1 MTSLFSIF
9 HNWPLHRRILAIAL
23 PMVLSNITVP
33 LLGLVDAAVI
43 GHLAHPW
50 YLGGVA
56 LGGTMISMS
65 FWLLG
70 FLRMSTTGMTAQ
82 AYGAQNSQAMGK
94 VLLQGI
100 GVALFFSVLFLIF
113 HPLILDLSF
122 FLSHASEAVKRSA
135 DTYFSIRIWSAPA
148 SLTNYVIL
156 GWLLGVGR
164 SKQAMWM
171 VIVTNV
177 CNIILDLLFVIGLEW
192 QVAGAA
198 AASVLGDLFGMLF
211 GIIFMRNTWRRL
223 ALPALRDIFDDIG
236 ENVGRLLSLNRDI
249 FLRSLCLQGVFATM
263 TFYGASLGDNI
274 IAANAVLMSFVM
286 VISYAMDGFAYA
298 VEALIGRAIGQKRDD
313 RLLESLLANCMWGFL
328 ICVGLSLTFF
338 FAGHELINSMTDI
351 DSVRETAYQ
360 YLPWLIAMPL
370 VSLWCFIFDGL
381 FIGATKGREMRNG
394 MVVAMLSFAITL
406 DATQVFVNH
415 GLWLAMTVFMAVR
428 GMTLIGMFMVQWRR
442 QTFIG

>member
-1 MTSLFSIF
+1 
-9 HNWPLHRRILAIAL
+9 
-23 PMVLSNITVP
+23 MVLSNITVP

-43 GHLAHPW
+43 GHLSHPW

-82 AYGAQNSQAMGK
+82 AFGAQDSHEMAK
-94 VLLQGI
+94 VLLQGVS
-100 GVALFFSVLFLIF
+100 VALFFAALFLAF
-113 HPLILDLSF
+113 HPFIIDLSF
-122 FLSHASEAVKRSA
+122 WMSDASDEVKRSA

-148 SLTNYVIL
+148 SLTNYVLL

-164 SKQAMWM
+164 AKQAMWM

-177 CNIILDLLFVIGLEW
+177 FNIIFDLLFVLGLGW

-198 AASVLGDLFGMLF
+198 AASVLGDVLGMLL
-211 GIIFMRNTWRRL
+211 GIWFMRRTWQ
-223 ALPALRDIFDDIG
+223 ALMLPPLIDMFQLIG
-236 ENVGRLLSLNRDI
+236 QNVGRLLSLNRDI
-249 FLRSLCLQGVFATM
+249 FLRSLCLQAVFATM

-298 VEALIGRAIGQKRDD
+298 VEALIGKAIGQKRAD
-313 RLLESLLANCMWGFL
+313 RLLESLFANCMWGFF
-328 ICVGLSLTFF
+328 ICIGLSLIFF
-338 FAGHELINSMTDI
+338 FAGNVLINSMTDI
-351 DSVRETAYQ
+351 DSVRNTAYE
-360 YLPWLIAMPL
+360 YLPWLVAMPL

-394 MVVAMLSFAITL
+394 MVLAMLSFAITL
-406 DATQVFVNH
+406 YSTQSIANH
-415 GLWLAMTVFMAVR
+415 GLWLAMSVFMAMR
-428 GMTLIGMFMVQWRR
+428 GITLIAMFLIQWRR
-442 QTFIG
+442 KEFIG

>member
-9 HNWPLHRRILAIAL
+9 HDWPLHRRILAIAL

-43 GHLAHPW
+43 GHLSHPW

-82 AYGAQNSQAMGK
+82 AYGAQNGQEMGK

-100 GVALFFSVLFLIF
+100 CIALFFAVLFLIF

-122 FLSHASEAVKRSA
+122 LLSDASNEVKRSA

-171 VIVTNV
+171 VIATNV
-177 CNIILDLLFVIGLEW
+177 CNIVLDLLFVIGLEW
-192 QVAGAA
+192 QVAGSA
-198 AASVLGDLFGMLF
+198 AASVLGDVFGMLL
-211 GIIFMRNTWRRL
+211 GIIFMRQIWRRMN
-223 ALPALRDIFDDIG
+223 LPVLRDVVQLIG
-236 ENVGRLLSLNRDI
+236 QNFGRLLSLNRDI
-249 FLRSLCLQGVFATM
+249 FLRSLCLQSVFATM

-313 RLLESLLANCMWGFL
+313 RLLESLLANCLWGFL
-328 ICVGLSLTFF
+328 ICVGMSLTFF
-338 FAGHELINSMTDI
+338 FAGHQLINSMTDI
-351 DSVRETAYQ
+351 ESVRNTAYE

-394 MVVAMLSFAITL
+394 MVVAMLGFAITL
-406 DATQVFVNH
+406 GATISFANH
-415 GLWLAMTVFMAVR
+415 GLWLAMTVFMALR
-428 GMTLIGMFMVQWRR
+428 GITLILMFMMQWRQ